1 MIKYKEQTSYKKNL
15 HIFIFSSRVSCRK
28 IVTWKSW
35 RNRFLPTPTFV
46 QLSSVTIFKTSK
58 KKVVFCDLINWNY
71 FYVFK
76 ANRIAFSD
84 KKKNGQTSSIRIGI
98 CGFMCLNFHSKV
110 MADMRPVYFEPSS
123 CCCLNPVWKIQAENN
138 QMSQTQLKQ
147 SAYTNISTEGFL
159 LYPQIQRQCNKV
171 KT

>member
-1 MIKYKEQTSYKKNL
+1 MSLVEKSLLGNREEIGSSQRQRSSNFPL
-15 HIFIFSSRVSCRK
+15 SPFSK
-28 IVTWKSW
+28 
-35 RNRFLPTPTFV
+35 LA
-46 QLSSVTIFKTSK
+46 K

-84 KKKNGQTSSIRIGI
+84 KKNGQTSSIRIGI

-110 MADMRPVYFEPSS
+110 MADMRPVYFVPS